1 MRDASKE
8 LKIYKGEV
16 YTVVKMAAELNMDAH
31 NNYQEESEYL
41 LELKTVQAPPFRC
54 LIEALKEILTDANI
68 EFESSGMKIIAMD
81 ASHTVLVHLK
91 LEAENFE
98 TYSCP
103 QKIVLGVG
111 MLNFFKL
118 IKTLGNND
126 TLTLFVHKN
135 DPNKLGIKIENGE
148 KNSVTRYKLNLMDLP
163 EETISV
169 PPVKFESVITM
180 PSTDF
185 QKLCR
190 DMYNIA
196 ELLEIK
202 SVGKQLIFNCKGDI
216 GTAEHVIGEN
226 NSGMAFIKNHN
237 PDEIIQGIF
246 ALKHLVMFTKCTNL
260 SNQAEIYLKND
271 YPLIISYGVASLGNI
286 KLCLAPQCTDV

>member
-1 MRDASKE
+1 MSLQAETNMVDMDLHNATHTNPNEDADVNTS
-8 LKIYKGEV
+8 
-16 YTVVKMAAELNMDAH
+16 
-31 NNYQEESEYL
+31 SSYL
-41 LELKTVQAPPFRC
+41 LEVKTVQSPPFRC

-68 EFESSGMKIIAMD
+68 EFDSTGMKVIAMD

-98 TYSCP
+98 TFHCP
-103 QKIVLGVG
+103 KKVVLGIG

-126 TLTLFVHKN
+126 TLTLFVEHEE
-135 DPNKLGIKIENGE
+135 PNKLGIKIENGE
-148 KNSVTRYKLNLMDLP
+148 KNSLTRYKLNLMDLP
-163 EETISV
+163 EESISV
-169 PPVKFESVITM
+169 PPAKFESVITM
-180 PSTDF
+180 PSMDF

-202 SVGKQLIFNCKGDI
+202 SVGNQLIFNCNGDI

-226 NSGMAFIKNHN
+226 NSGLSFLQNN
-237 PDEIIQGIF
+237 TPDDIIQGIF

-260 SNQAEIYLKND
+260 SNQVEIYLKND
-271 YPLIISYGVASLGNI
+271 YPLIISYSVASLGTI
-286 KLCLAPQCTDV
+286 KLCLAPQCSES

>member
-1 MRDASKE
+1 MNSEMENITQSITDSN
-8 LKIYKGEV
+8 
-16 YTVVKMAAELNMDAH
+16 VVFQDNEDYSIL
-31 NNYQEESEYL
+31 YSYSL
-41 LELKTVQAPPFRC
+41 LEIKTVQSPPFRC

-68 EFESSGMKIIAMD
+68 EFDETGMKIIAMD

-91 LEAENFE
+91 LESNNFE
-98 TYSCP
+98 TFYSP
-103 QKIVLGVG
+103 EKITLGIS

-126 TLTLFVHKN
+126 TLSLSVEKD

-163 EETISV
+163 EDPISV
-169 PPVKFESVITM
+169 PPATFESVITM
-180 PSTDF
+180 PSVDF

-190 DMYNIA
+190 DMHNISDY
-196 ELLEIK
+196 LEIR
-202 SVGKQLIFNCKGDI
+202 SVGNQLIFNCKGDI

-226 NSGMAFIKNHN
+226 NSGMAFIKNNN
-237 PDEIIQGIF
+237 PEEIVQGVF

-260 SNQAEIYLKND
+260 SNQVEIYLKND

-286 KLCLAPQCTDV
+286 KLCLAPQQFDN